1 MRIKVVIFALLTIT
15 LVFNAVM
22 QAGSNDI
29 EPVIHV
35 EAEPIPAAHRN
46 PIPKPDPISTPQP
59 TMQNPTTK
67 VKAIQPPDLN
77 IPLDEELKNYIYEQC
92 GYDDDLYCFM
102 VAVIQK
108 ESSFIE
114 DAVSADGHD
123 HGLMQLRDSY
133 YDAWIEEYNVS
144 NPKESYDNVT
154 VGIALLKEYLEKY
167 EYKNLALM
175 CYNCGESG
183 AKKLWKKDIYST
195 KYTVNVLSNY
205 ESYLAEAKEGETP

>member
-1 MRIKVVIFALLTIT
+1 MRIKVVIFSLLLIS
-15 LVFNAVM
+15 VIFNAVFS
-22 QAGSNDI
+22 AGRDDV
-29 EPVIHV
+29 EPILHV
-35 EAEPIPAAHRN
+35 EAEPIPIESEAPA
-46 PIPKPDPISTPQP
+46 PTPAPTPQP
-59 TMQNPTTK
+59 TMQEPTIE
-67 VKAIQPPDLN
+67 VKTIHPPDLN
-77 IPLDEELKNYIYEQC
+77 IPLNDDLKNHIYEQC

-102 VAVIQK
+102 VAVIKK

-114 DAVSADGHD
+114 DAVSSDGHD

-133 YDAWIEEYNVS
+133 YDAWIERYHVS
-144 NPKESYDNVT
+144 DPKEPYDNIT

-205 ESYLAEAKEGETP
+205 ESYLAEATEGETP